1 MQTISGFW
9 GVMAYVIGAVFGNFT
24 LIAVGVVIVFLFSVV
39 PVFFVEEPREL
50 LTKTGGE
57 SGTRRTSWGQLW
69 RIYIAHGFS
78 WIGVQT
84 MFVYIIAFIQQKL
97 VPAGTAA
104 PDASALS
111 GQVIAIAFA
120 VLNTVGFLLPAF
132 VLEPI
137 AERAGRVRTHLI
149 SLAIMAA
156 GYFAIAGLARTP
168 FALYALMAVVG
179 IGWGAV
185 VSLPFAIM
193 SEQVDRGRMGFY
205 MGIFNLSVVLPQ
217 LFVSL
222 VLGRVIQDAPD
233 KAIIFLI
240 SGGTLAVSSLLWLA
254 VRENRPGRSSSPGTH
269 APH

>member
-1 MQTISGFW
+1 
-9 GVMAYVIGAVFGNFT
+9 
-24 LIAVGVVIVFLFSVV
+24 
-39 PVFFVEEPREL
+39 
-50 LTKTGGE
+50 
-57 SGTRRTSWGQLW
+57 
-69 RIYIAHGFS
+69 
-78 WIGVQT
+78 

-137 AERAGRVRTHLI
+137 AERAGRVRTHLL
-149 SLAIMAA
+149 SLAVMAA
-156 GYFAIAGLARTP
+156 GYFAIAGFARTP

-179 IGWGAV
+179 IGWGAI

-217 LFVSL
+217 LLVSL
-222 VLGRVIQDAPD
+222 VLGRVIQDAAD
-233 KAIIFLI
+233 KGIIFLI

-254 VRENRPGRSSSPGTH
+254 VRENRQGRSPSPGTH